1 MEEVSRGL
9 FMVVRAFFRVIIS
22 LVGAALPLLCL
33 SGSYSPL
40 GSYLPNLLNVFG
52 KESSLGTLLGVQ
64 SSPALPIGAAGLTGF
79 ATYSVLQ
86 RALSTAQ
93 AATYS
98 RPNMD
103 MSQMMRHVQ
112 NIMPPGMGMPSGN
125 QGPLNL
131 PSDMTRAQFLI
142 LTKYRQGFAKPKDI
156 AKHLSMDKTQVERE
170 THALKSNG
178 YLSGKNKLTSKG
190 LETIS

>member
-1 MEEVSRGL
+1 M

-22 LVGAALPLLCL
+22 LVGAALPLLFL

-40 GSYLPNLLNVFG
+40 GSYLPNLLNIFG
-52 KESSLGTLLGVQ
+52 NESSLGTLLGIQ
-64 SSPALPIGAAGLTGF
+64 ASPALPIGAAGLTGF

-86 RALSTAQ
+86 RVLSTAQ

-112 NIMPPGMGMPSGN
+112 NILPAGVGMPSGN
-125 QGPLNL
+125 QSPLNL

-142 LTKYRQGFAKPKDI
+142 LTKYQQGFAKPKDI
-156 AKHLSMDKTQVERE
+156 AKHLSMDKNQVERE
-170 THALKSNG
+170 TDALRSNG

>member
-1 MEEVSRGL
+1 
-9 FMVVRAFFRVIIS
+9 MVVRSFFRVIIS
-22 LVGAALPLLCL
+22 LVSAALPLLFL

-40 GSYLPNLLNVFG
+40 GSYLPQLLNVFG
-52 KESSLGTLLGVQ
+52 KESSLGILLGIQ
-64 SSPALPIGAAGLTGF
+64 ASPALPIGAAGLTGF

-86 RALSTAQ
+86 RFLSTAQ

-103 MSQMMRHVQ
+103 MSQMMRQVQ
-112 NIMPPGMGMPSGN
+112 NMMPGGIGMQSGN
-125 QGPLNL
+125 KGPLNL

-142 LTKYRQGFAKPKDI
+142 LTKYQQGLAKPKDI
-156 AKHLSMDKTQVERE
+156 AKHLSMDKRQVEKE
-170 THALKSNG
+170 TNALKSNG

-190 LETIS
+190 LETLS